1 MKTQKQIQSFS
12 AKDANFIIKEIRYK
26 KKKIKKKYIYIMT
39 CKNCLAVSAVWPT
52 AISRKDET
60 ILCLSVEE
68 STPSIASLLGPLF
81 FLLTQTLSSLS
92 LWVFFFHTQNA
103 FFFFVLLFIYSS
115 SDQTERET
123 PRWVRK

>member
-26 KKKIKKKYIYIMT
+26 KKKFKKKKIMT

-81 FLLTQTLSSLS
+81 FFL
-92 LWVFFFHTQNA
+92 FYY
-103 FFFFVLLFIYSS
+103 LFIAL
-115 SDQTERET
+115 QIRQREK
-123 PRWVRK
+123 PRGGLGNRRPFWFLFANHNFFLAVKFV

>member
-1 MKTQKQIQSFS
+1 
-12 AKDANFIIKEIRYK
+12 
-26 KKKIKKKYIYIMT
+26 MT

-81 FLLTQTLSSLS
+81 F
-92 LWVFFFHTQNA
+92 
-103 FFFFVLLFIYSS
+103 FFFFLFYYLFIAL
-115 SDQTERET
+115 QIRQREK
-123 PRWVRK
+123 PRGGLGNRRPFWFLFANHNFFLAVKFV